1 MNETERTTCD
11 EQIDPGRLAAAADEA
26 PPLDEGPTT
35 VEKLRAL
42 PWGVAWSVANSVF
55 AQYTFFGSIFIL
67 FLNELGLD
75 KGQIGSLLS
84 LLPFLGIVAVFVA
97 STLARLGYK
106 RVFLASMAS
115 RTATAALLLA
125 MPAILAA
132 WGQQA
137 LLAVIVV
144 VVGVFGL
151 FRATGFTAFYPW
163 LQEQVPDS
171 VRGKYTAV
179 KNALASL
186 CALLATLAA
195 GYVLGTDPDLGR
207 FRILFVAG
215 VLAGVISIWAALRI
229 PGGAPVRGA
238 SGDQSSFGEMLA
250 AGRDRNFLR
259 YLAGIGLVTLATGP
273 LVSFV
278 PLFMKDQVGLS
289 SRYVVWLDTGVL
301 LGGLVSSYLW
311 GWLADRYGSKPVMIS
326 GVLLLPLMPLA
337 WLLTPWDAAGPSLSL
352 LLALAI
358 ALGQGLINTG
368 WSIGSGRL
376 LFVGVVPPERNT
388 SYMALYYAWAGV
400 AGALGQLLGG
410 WLVDASAG
418 LQGQWGIVRLSPYAP
433 LFLVGILFPLAAHLL
448 FRRVQ
453 ADSPVSAREFAGMF
467 LRGNPF
473 LALESLVRYHRA
485 RDERAAVAM
494 TERLGATRSPLTVE
508 ELTEALHDP
517 RFAVRFEAIVS
528 IARRGPDPRLT
539 EALIETLEGSE
550 PALSTVAAWALGRIG
565 DEGALEALR
574 GGLEARYRSVQA
586 HCARSLGNLGDRTVL
601 PILLARLEG
610 EEDPGLQLAY
620 AAALGQMGAGEAAA
634 PLLDL
639 LRGARR
645 DDARRELALALA
657 RLTGDEHD
665 FIQLQRR
672 AASEPGTALSQAVT
686 ALKGRL
692 ARSPYDSAGM
702 AEDLDAAADALAHD
716 DLAGGAGLLAAAL
729 GRLPAGA
736 SAAPCGRVLIESIA
750 CLDEYGP
757 QRPEYILLA
766 LHAATC
772 MSGG

>member
-1 MNETERTTCD
+1 
-11 EQIDPGRLAAAADEA
+11 
-26 PPLDEGPTT
+26 

-67 FLNELGLD
+67 FLNDLGLD
-75 KGQIGSLLS
+75 KAQIGSLLS
-84 LLPFLGIVAVFVA
+84 LLPFLGIVAIFVA

-106 RVFLASMAS
+106 RVFLSAMAA
-115 RTATAALLLA
+115 RTATAALLLV
-125 MPAILAA
+125 MPAILAR
-132 WGQQA
+132 WGQDVVM
-137 LLAVIVV
+137 AVIVV
-144 VVGVFGL
+144 VVAIFGL
-151 FRATGFTAFYPW
+151 FRAIGFTAFYPW

-186 CALLATLAA
+186 SALLATLAA
-195 GYVLGTDPDLGR
+195 GYVLGIEPDLGR
-207 FRILFVAG
+207 FRIIFVTG

-229 PGGAPVRGA
+229 PGGAPIRGGA
-238 SGDQSSFGEMLA
+238 TESSSWREMLVA
-250 AGRDRNFLR
+250 ARDSNFVR
-259 YLAGIGLVTLATGP
+259 YLSGIGLVTLATVP

-289 SRYVVWLDTGVL
+289 ARHVVWLDTGAL

-337 WLLTPWDAAGPSLSL
+337 WLLTPWGALRGSAWSLY
-352 LLALAI
+352 LALAI

-376 LFVGVVPPERNT
+376 LFVGVVPPEKNT

-400 AGALGQLLGG
+400 AGALGQFLGG
-410 WLVDASAG
+410 WLVDLSAG
-418 LQGQWGIVRLSPYAP
+418 VGGQWGIVQLSPYTP
-433 LFLVGILFPLAAHLL
+433 LFLVGITFPLVAHLL
-448 FRRVQ
+448 FRRVA
-453 ADSPVSAREFAGMF
+453 ADSPLSTRQFAGMF

-508 ELTEALHDP
+508 ELLEALRDP
-517 RFAVRFEAIVS
+517 RFPVRFEAIVS

-539 EALIETLEGSE
+539 EALVETLEGSE

-565 DEGALEALR
+565 DESALEALR
-574 GGLEARYRSVQA
+574 RGLEARYRSVQA
-586 HCARSLGNLGDRTVL
+586 HCARSLGNLGDQTVQDR
-601 PILLARLEG
+601 LLARLEG

-620 AAALGQMGAGEAAA
+620 AAALGQLGAAA
-634 PLLDL
+634 AAGRLLAL
-639 LRGARR
+639 LGAAE
-645 DDARRELALALA
+645 DADARGEFALALA
-657 RLTGDEHD
+657 RLAGDERG

-672 AASEPGTALSQAVT
+672 TASEPGTALSQAVT
-686 ALKGRL
+686 AFKGKL
-692 ARSPYDSAGM
+692 ARSPYND
-702 AEDLDAAADALAHD
+702 AEVEAELEAAAGALARD
-716 DLAGGAGLLAAAL
+716 DLAAGTDLLVRAL
-729 GRLPAGA
+729 VRLQAGPL
-736 SAAPCGRVLIESIA
+736 AAPCDLVLGECIA
-750 CLDEYGP
+750 QLEASGP
-757 QRPEYILLA
+757 ARPEYVVLA

-772 MSGG
+772 GVGEVGW